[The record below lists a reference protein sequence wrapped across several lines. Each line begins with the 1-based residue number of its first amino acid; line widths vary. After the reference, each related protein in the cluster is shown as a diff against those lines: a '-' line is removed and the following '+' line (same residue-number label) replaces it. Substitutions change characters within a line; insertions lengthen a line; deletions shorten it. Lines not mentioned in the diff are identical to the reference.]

1 MVLLL
6 LLMNLLLF
14 LSMQKENV
22 LNYIKTKVQE
32 KIENL
37 QHLISEA
44 RNSNND
50 TKSSMGDKYETGREM
65 LQQVINQYQ
74 SQLKEVLAQKEVL
87 DHLTTDVC
95 TKVQN
100 GALVKTERA
109 LFYISVSLGEIQVED
124 SKVFAVSK
132 EAPLVQAMFGKSIS
146 ETFNFNGQVQTI
158 LSIW

>member
-1 MVLLL
+1 
-6 LLMNLLLF
+6 MNLLLF

-74 SQLKEVLAQKEVL
+74 SQLKEVL